1 MQIVRDLSN
10 SLHESGVNSFELRP
24 SQRGVKLLFSKLA
37 HVHVF
42 SSILHEKVGDSHAQF
57 KVLKLLKD
65 AEIHLQEF
73 NLLQRCES
81 DSNVRELAVIPYH
94 F

>member
-1 MQIVRDLSN
+1 
-10 SLHESGVNSFELRP
+10 
-24 SQRGVKLLFSKLA
+24 LLFSKLA

-42 SSILHEKVGDSHAQF
+42 SSILHEKVGDRHIRF
-57 KVLKLLKD
+57 KALKLLKD
-65 AEIHLQEF
+65 AEIHLQKF

-81 DSNVRELAVIPYH
+81 DSDVREFAVIPSD